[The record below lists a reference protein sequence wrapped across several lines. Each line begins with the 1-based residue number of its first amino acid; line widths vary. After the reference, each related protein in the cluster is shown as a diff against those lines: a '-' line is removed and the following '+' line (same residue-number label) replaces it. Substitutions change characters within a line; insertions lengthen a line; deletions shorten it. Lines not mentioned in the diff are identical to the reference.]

1 MKVEMVEIKKLNLRD
16 SQFFVPLD
24 DLEIMN
30 LEESVGKKGILV
42 PLTIT
47 NDYNILDGRNRF
59 LVAESLNLKKVP
71 CEIIEE
77 DLSENQ
83 KDLFM
88 IECNLRRRQLTED
101 LRIKAE
107 EKLYDLATNI
117 VLERRQA
124 SLSVEPEEENKED
137 QGLLVHGGPKVKSR
151 MGRPLIEG
159 STEREIAK
167 EAHLSKSKVHRIKEY
182 KKAKEEEPDLAGLA
196 VKTTIRKAKER
207 KMTDE
212 EVRTAKYCQALIN
225 DIVNYLK
232 QLQEPHLLQEVKI
245 ILSHFL
251 TSESLRNSIFKLIHQ
266 EKQNPPI
273 TKNISEELIMTYKR
287 VAGFS
292 IKDRIWNKVYFPRYI
307 KDAKLLM
314 EITDDDI
321 TKAKKAIETMGVY
334 YENEGLSWTLRTIA
348 NNYHKFET
356 HPEYFKLKIPYAVI
370 QGADNLQKQFDSDLK
385 ELDAR
390 IEGYH
395 EKLLKSQKKKN

>member
-1 MKVEMVEIKKLNLRD
+1 M
-16 SQFFVPLD
+16 
-24 DLEIMN
+24 
-30 LEESVGKKGILV
+30 
-42 PLTIT
+42 
-47 NDYNILDGRNRF
+47 
-59 LVAESLNLKKVP
+59 P

-182 KKAKEEEPDLAGLA
+182 KKAKEEEPDLVGLA

-232 QLQEPHLLQEVKI
+232 QFQEPHLLQEVKI

-266 EKQNPPI
+266 EKQNPLI
-273 TKNISEELIMTYKR
+273 TKNISEELIMTFKR

-307 KDAKLLM
+307 KDAKLLL
-314 EITDDDI
+314 EAADDDI
-321 TKAKKAIETMGVY
+321 NLAKSAIE
-334 YENEGLSWTLRTIA
+334 NIGL
-348 NNYHKFET
+348 
-356 HPEYFKLKIPYAVI
+356 YFKLEEIPWSLKAIVKNLPQYQADPKSFERKKTKAMKKKI
-370 QGADNLQKQFDSDLK
+370 ADFEE
-385 ELDAR
+385 ELDVEIRDLDKR
-390 IEGYH
+390 IKEGFKISQQEVN
-395 EKLLKSQKKKN
+395 EKE